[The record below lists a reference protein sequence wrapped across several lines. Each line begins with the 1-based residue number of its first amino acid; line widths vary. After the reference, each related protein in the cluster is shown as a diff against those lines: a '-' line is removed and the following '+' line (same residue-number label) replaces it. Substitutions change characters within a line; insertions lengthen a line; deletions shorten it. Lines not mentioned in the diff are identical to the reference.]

1 MSLEL
6 VVSDRIAPQPWRNGG
21 GQTRELAA
29 SAPGEH
35 WAWRISLAEVRQDGA
50 FSAYPGITRWFAV
63 VQGHGVVLDFGAGH
77 RETLNSASVP
87 LHFDGARAPHCSLQ
101 GGTTQDLNLMLR
113 DGAAGGTMLAA
124 RDSEEW
130 ISLAATRAVFAAE
143 PMLLQI
149 DDADAMVL
157 PAFSLA
163 LSHHARRQRWRV
175 VGGSGAPAAWWLAIE
190 PQGAS

>member
-6 VVSDRIAPQPWRNGG
+6 VVADRVAPQPWRNGG

-29 SAPGEH
+29 SPPGSH
-35 WAWRISLAEVRQDGA
+35 WDWRISLAEVRQDGA

-63 VQGHGVVLDFGAGH
+63 VQGDGVVLDFGHGR
-77 RETLNSASVP
+77 REMLNSASPP
-87 LHFDGARAPHCSLQ
+87 LQFDGALAPHCSLQ
-101 GGTTQDLNLMLR
+101 GGATQDLNLMLR
-113 DGAAGGTMLAA
+113 DSAASGTMLPA
-124 RDSEEW
+124 REGEEW
-130 ISLAATRAVFAAE
+130 ISMASLRAVFAAE

-157 PAFSLA
+157 PARSLVV
-163 LSHHARRQRWRV
+163 SHHARRQRWRV

-190 PQGAS
+190 PRSVP